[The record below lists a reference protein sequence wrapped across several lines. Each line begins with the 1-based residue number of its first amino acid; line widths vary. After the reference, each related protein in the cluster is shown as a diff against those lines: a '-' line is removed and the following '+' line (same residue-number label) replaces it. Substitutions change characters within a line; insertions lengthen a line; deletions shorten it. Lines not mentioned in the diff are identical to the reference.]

1 MNRILTP
8 REISIPFVLKIY
20 KGLKDDVGEVLQD
33 IGFRSVTIFYG
44 EGIQKLF
51 GKDIENSIK
60 SKGISIQEVYEGKSN
75 KIEDIYELAFKVKQ
89 SDIIL
94 GIGGGKV
101 IDISKYIGY
110 IRKIPV
116 ITFPTAPSNDSIC
129 SPLCSLVVDGKRTTV
144 PARIPFGVI
153 SDTNILASAP
163 ESFIYSGIGDIVSK
177 ISALYD
183 IDFEENRKK
192 VNHDDFARMVA
203 EKSIDSLLY
212 YNSNNIRDEEF
223 LGKLIDS
230 LIMSG
235 IAMEIEGDSAPASG
249 SEHLIS
255 HALDK
260 ILPNPHLHGIQ
271 VGIATY
277 IMVKAQNNPRQN
289 VVIDML
295 SNTGFWEF
303 VKKDKFNLNAWMLAI
318 DNAPSIKP
326 QRFTTIHDE
335 DYRKKAK
342 EILKE
347 DETLKEIFRE

>member
-1 MNRILTP
+1 MNKFLTP
-8 REISIPFVLKIY
+8 REISIPYVLKIY
-20 KGLKDDVGEVLQD
+20 KGLKDEVGEVLKN
-33 IGFRSVTIFYG
+33 IGVSSVVIFYG
-44 EGIQKLF
+44 EGIQKMF
-51 GKDIENSIK
+51 GSYIEKSIK
-60 SKGISIQEVYEGKSN
+60 DNGISMIEILEGRSN
-75 KIEDIYELAFKVKQ
+75 KIEDIYDIAFKIKQ
-89 SDIIL
+89 SDVIL

-101 IDISKYIGY
+101 IDIAKYVGY

-129 SPLCSLVVDGKRTTV
+129 SPLCSLMVDGRRTTV
-144 PARIPFGVI
+144 PAKIPFGVI
-153 SDTNILASAP
+153 ADTNILSSAP
-163 ESFIYSGIGDIVSK
+163 ESFIYSGIGDIISK

-183 IDFEENRKK
+183 LDFEEKHKK
-192 VNHDDFARMVA
+192 INHDDFARMVA

-212 YNSNNIRDEEF
+212 YNTDNIRDEEF

-271 VGIATY
+271 VGVATY
-277 IMVKAQNNPRQN
+277 IMVNVQENPRRN
-289 VVIDML
+289 IAIDIL

-303 VKKDKFNLNAWMLAI
+303 AKKENFNLNAWLLAV

-326 QRFTTIHDE
+326 YRFTTIHDE
-335 DYRKKAK
+335 KYRKKAK
-342 EILKE
+342 EFIQSDTMLKE
-347 DETLKEIFRE
+347 VFSI